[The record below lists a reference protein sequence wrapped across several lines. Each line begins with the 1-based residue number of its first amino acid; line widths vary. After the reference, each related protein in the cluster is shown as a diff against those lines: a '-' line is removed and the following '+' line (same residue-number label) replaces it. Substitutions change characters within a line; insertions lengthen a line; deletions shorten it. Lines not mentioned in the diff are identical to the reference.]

1 MKPTS
6 ITVAPL
12 ATEPFH
18 DALRTVTVFADCEN
32 VPFQPCE
39 TTWLPGKSNVR
50 AQLDQAS
57 PTFWMLKLPVKPVGH
72 SARLV

>member
-1 MKPTS
+1 M
-6 ITVAPL
+6 TVAPL
-12 ATEPFH
+12 ARAPFH
-18 DALRTVTVFADCEN
+18 DALRTVTVLPDWEN

-39 TTWLPGKSNVR
+39 TTWLPGKSNVS
-50 AQLDQAS
+50 AQLVQAS